1 MGPWVNPEAVLVAFL
16 TEALAGPLVTTE
28 LGNDLL
34 DALPVVHV
42 QRVGGDDDGLRL
54 DRALVDVDV
63 YAATRVDAA
72 DLAEQVRAQLL
83 GVLRGSTQPTAV
95 VGLVAT
101 VSAPSWRPYEN
112 VELRRC
118 GATYELFLHP
128 VS

>member
-16 TEALAGPLVTTE
+16 TGALDGPIVTTE
-28 LGNDLL
+28 LDNNLAEL
-34 DALPVVHV
+34 LPVIHV

-63 YAATRVDAA
+63 YADTRAAAA

-83 GVLRGSTQPTAV
+83 GALRGSTQPTAV

-112 VELRRC
+112 VGLRRC